1 MIKVSFDFDSTLSI
15 KQVED
20 FAISL
25 IKQGYDLWIITSR
38 RPNGVDPQYKRD
50 GMWVNINNDD
60 LFEVTDR
67 IGIKRDQIIFTSY
80 QLKSEIINE
89 RGLDFIFHLDDD
101 WIEINHINQETTTTG
116 ISCFGTSGWKNKC
129 KKLLK
134 NEKTTKKIFN

>member
-60 LFEVTDR
+60 LFEVAKDV
-67 IGIKRDQIIFTSY
+67 GIPKSQIQFMNMEDKY
-80 QLKSEIINE
+80 EFFLDK
-89 RGLDFIFHLDDD
+89 DFIF
-101 WIEINHINQETTTTG
+101 Q
-116 ISCFGTSGWKNKC
+116 F
-129 KKLLK
+129 
-134 NEKTTKKIFN
+134 